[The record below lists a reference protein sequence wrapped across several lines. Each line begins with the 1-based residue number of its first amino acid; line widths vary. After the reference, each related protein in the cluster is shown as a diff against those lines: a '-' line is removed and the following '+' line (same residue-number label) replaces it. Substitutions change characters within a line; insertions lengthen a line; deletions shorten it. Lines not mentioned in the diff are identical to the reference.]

1 MLRQRIIAST
11 IKFSELQ
18 ERPRRRGS
26 AVLMDDE
33 ELKKQFFKDHSRRVA
48 TENIY
53 SEVADLSKSL
63 PPARSFS
70 DLKKNNERRSE
81 IFQEISNRKRTES
94 KKRKKKRELNKSS
107 KELSDEQ

>member
-18 ERPRRRGS
+18 ERLRRRGS

-63 PPARSFS
+63 PPARLFS

-94 KKRKKKRELNKSS
+94 KKRKLKKSS

>member
-18 ERPRRRGS
+18 ERLRRRGS

-94 KKRKKKRELNKSS
+94 QKRKKKRELNKSQ
-107 KELSDEQ
+107 KDLSDEQ

>member
-33 ELKKQFFKDHSRRVA
+33 ELKKTID
-48 TENIY
+48 
-53 SEVADLSKSL
+53 SL
-63 PPARSFS
+63 Y
-70 DLKKNNERRSE
+70 KKIEKIE
-81 IFQEISNRKRTES
+81 KKISITRCPVIVQGITGS
-94 KKRKKKRELNKSS
+94 
-107 KELSDEQ
+107 

>member
-18 ERPRRRGS
+18 ERPRRRGNV
-26 AVLMDDE
+26 VLMDDE

-63 PPARSFS
+63 PPARSFF
-70 DLKKNNERRSE
+70 DLKKE
-81 IFQEISNRKRTES
+81 Q
-94 KKRKKKRELNKSS
+94 RKKVRN
-107 KELSDEQ
+107 LSGNL

>member
-1 MLRQRIIAST
+1 MLRLRIIAST

-18 ERPRRRGS
+18 ERLRRRGS

-33 ELKKQFFKDHSRRVA
+33 ELKKQFFKDHSRSVA

-63 PPARSFS
+63 PSAHSFS
-70 DLKKNNERRSE
+70 DLKK
-81 IFQEISNRKRTES
+81 
-94 KKRKKKRELNKSS
+94 KRKKVRN
-107 KELSDEQ
+107 LSGNL

>member
-1 MLRQRIIAST
+1 VLRQRIIAST

-18 ERPRRRGS
+18 ERLRRRRS
-26 AVLMDDE
+26 AVMMDDE
-33 ELKKQFFKDHSRRVA
+33 ELKKQFSKDHSIRVA

-63 PPARSFS
+63 PPAGSFS

-94 KKRKKKRELNKSS
+94 QKRKKKRELNISQKD
-107 KELSDEQ
+107 LSDEQ

>member
-1 MLRQRIIAST
+1 
-11 IKFSELQ
+11 
-18 ERPRRRGS
+18 
-26 AVLMDDE
+26 MDDE

-63 PPARSFS
+63 PTACSFS

-94 KKRKKKRELNKSS
+94 RKRKKKREEKR
-107 KELSDEQ
+107 KEKRKEQRILRRK

>member
-1 MLRQRIIAST
+1 
-11 IKFSELQ
+11 
-18 ERPRRRGS
+18 
-26 AVLMDDE
+26 MDDE
-33 ELKKQFFKDHSRRVA
+33 ELKKQFFKDQSRRFA

-63 PPARSFS
+63 PPARSFAEM
-70 DLKKNNERRSE
+70 KKNYEKRSE

-94 KKRKKKRELNKSS
+94 KKRKKKRELNKSQ

>member
-1 MLRQRIIAST
+1 
-11 IKFSELQ
+11 
-18 ERPRRRGS
+18 
-26 AVLMDDE
+26 MDNE

-94 KKRKKKRELNKSS
+94 KKRKKRENSINSQKNSQMNS
-107 KELSDEQ
+107 KTMWI

>member
-18 ERPRRRGS
+18 ERLRRRGS
-26 AVLMDDE
+26 AVLVDDE

-63 PPARSFS
+63 PPACSFS

-94 KKRKKKRELNKSS
+94 QKRELNKSQ
-107 KELSDEQ
+107 KDLSDEQ

>member
-1 MLRQRIIAST
+1 MLRLRIIAST

-18 ERPRRRGS
+18 ESPRRRGS

-53 SEVADLSKSL
+53 SEVADLSISL
-63 PPARSFS
+63 SPCPF
-70 DLKKNNERRSE
+70 
-81 IFQEISNRKRTES
+81 IFRFEKEQ
-94 KKRKKKRELNKSS
+94 RKKVRNLSGNLKSE
-107 KELSDEQ
+107 KN

>member
-18 ERPRRRGS
+18 ERLRRRGS

-53 SEVADLSKSL
+53 SEVADLSKSIPL
-63 PPARSFS
+63 CPLIY
-70 DLKKNNERRSE
+70 DYKKNNERRSE
-81 IFQEISNRKRTES
+81 IFQEISNRKRTELQ
-94 KKRKKKRELNKSS
+94 KRKRKRELNKSQ
-107 KELSDEQ
+107 KDLSDEQ

>member
-1 MLRQRIIAST
+1 
-11 IKFSELQ
+11 
-18 ERPRRRGS
+18 
-26 AVLMDDE
+26 MDNE

-94 KKRKKKRELNKSS
+94 KRRELEKSS

>member
-1 MLRQRIIAST
+1 
-11 IKFSELQ
+11 
-18 ERPRRRGS
+18 
-26 AVLMDDE
+26 MDDE

-94 KKRKKKRELNKSS
+94 KRRELEKSS

>member
-1 MLRQRIIAST
+1 
-11 IKFSELQ
+11 
-18 ERPRRRGS
+18 
-26 AVLMDDE
+26 MDDE

-94 KKRKKKRELNKSS
+94 KKRKRRENSINHQKNSQMNS
-107 KELSDEQ
+107 KTMWI